1 MGSSRDVS
9 ESRWCW
15 RLPEGA
21 ASVLVGI
28 SDAVRWYVK
37 VEKSVAIVA
46 EMESIYRRGPEF
58 CYLAREGPSEP
69 RSRGEDDV
77 CHSLP
82 KAPVRHFVTVWS
94 HFAFHSLTFT

>member
-1 MGSSRDVS
+1 MMLCRLNMGSSRDVS

-46 EMESIYRRGPEF
+46 EMRVFTEEVLSFVIWRGKVRVN
-58 CYLAREGPSEP
+58 LAREVKMMFVIHCQKLPSGT
-69 RSRGEDDV
+69 S
-77 CHSLP
+77 
-82 KAPVRHFVTVWS
+82 
-94 HFAFHSLTFT
+94 